1 MGELVVLKAQQV
13 GVHLQLTNWRVLWI
27 ITDYYF
33 LFILFMKVRVVFPLG
48 TFYEA
53 GMGPARSVLW
63 EMQALH
69 LCVLLRTFV

>member
-1 MGELVVLKAQQV
+1 MDHHGL
-13 GVHLQLTNWRVLWI
+13 
-27 ITDYYF
+27 
-33 LFILFMKVRVVFPLG
+33 LFSFYLIHESKSGLSLG